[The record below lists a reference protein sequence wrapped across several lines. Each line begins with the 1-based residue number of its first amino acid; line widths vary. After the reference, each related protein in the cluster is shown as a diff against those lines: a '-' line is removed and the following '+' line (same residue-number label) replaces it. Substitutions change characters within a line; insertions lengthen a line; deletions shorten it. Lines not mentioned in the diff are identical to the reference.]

1 MNFLLDNIETEM
13 LIQNLRLKNSETN
26 NDSYHMFSICIV
38 RSKVSFDISYAFLKV
53 ILPLAALVLLLVSFC
68 IMCAIFKTSHTLIKP
83 LRNLNSKMQEVMIGQ
98 ENDNMAK
105 HGLTAGKNTSQEIS
119 ELYDVFTDLI
129 QDRQFSQN

>member
-1 MNFLLDNIETEM
+1 
-13 LIQNLRLKNSETN
+13 
-26 NDSYHMFSICIV
+26 
-38 RSKVSFDISYAFLKV
+38 
-53 ILPLAALVLLLVSFC
+53 
-68 IMCAIFKTSHTLIKP
+68 
-83 LRNLNSKMQEVMIGQ
+83 MQEVMIGQ